1 MSATLEQPGLAR
13 TEPRGPHQDTD
24 THALRRAMSTRV
36 ARFLA
41 IGLVSTIAYALLYL
55 GLRGPLGAELANAL
69 ALALTAVA
77 NTQANRCF
85 TFGIH
90 GRVGLLRQHMAGAL
104 VYLLALAL
112 TWSAL
117 ALLHGLGRH
126 PSGLLELATLP
137 AASTAATVT
146 RYLALRAWVFRRPRA
161 PKLPPTPLLD

>member
-1 MSATLEQPGLAR
+1 MSATLEQP
-13 TEPRGPHQDTD
+13 
-24 THALRRAMSTRV
+24 
-36 ARFLA
+36 
-41 IGLVSTIAYALLYL
+41 
-55 GLRGPLGAELANAL
+55 
-69 ALALTAVA
+69 
-77 NTQANRCF
+77 
-85 TFGIH
+85 FGIH